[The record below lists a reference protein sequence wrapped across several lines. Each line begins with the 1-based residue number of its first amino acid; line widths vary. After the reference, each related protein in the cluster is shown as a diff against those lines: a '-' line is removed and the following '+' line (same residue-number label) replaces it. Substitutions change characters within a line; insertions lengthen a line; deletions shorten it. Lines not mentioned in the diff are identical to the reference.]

1 MAEAHFI
8 EIENVIE
15 FYKANEVN
23 IKTLLSLSTDKFRA
37 DDHLLSLAILASI
50 NRHPGA
56 VPDYALAE
64 ALNPEGL
71 EKLIALMKVVMEL
84 EKQMVKHVKQLKKR
98 MREYEGTM

>member
-8 EIENVIE
+8 EMENVIE
-15 FYKANEVN
+15 FYKANEAN
-23 IKTLLSLSTDKFRA
+23 IKRLLSLPADKFGA

-56 VPDYALAE
+56 VPDYALAD

-71 EKLIALMKVVMEL
+71 EKLIALMKVVTEL
-84 EKQMVKHVKQLKKR
+84 EKQMVQYVKQLKERIK
-98 MREYEGTM
+98 EYEKTM